1 MAFDPAFLDELRAR
15 TPIAAVIGRR
25 ARLLR
30 SGRNWKACCPF
41 HGEKTPSFY
50 VYEDG
55 FHCFGCGAHGD
66 VISFVMQT
74 SGQSFPDTVAS
85 LAAEAGLELPR
96 QEPAAREA
104 AARARSLVEVLD
116 LAQRSYLRR
125 LAAPEGRDGLAYLR
139 GRGLSDATVQSFGL
153 GWSGDGR
160 GSLVDE
166 LRQQGVG
173 PELMAEA
180 GLMRLDESG
189 RPKGELFFNRV
200 TFPIRDR
207 RGALVSFGGRTLGD
221 GQPKYLN
228 GPETRLFSK
237 RLTLFALDRA
247 NAARRAARPG
257 GTPADAADLVVVEG
271 YMDVIALHQSG
282 ITGAVAPLGTAL
294 TTEQLEA
301 LWRVA
306 AVPVLCFDGDAA
318 GRRAAIRAAE
328 TALPLLEP
336 SRSLRFC
343 RLPEGE
349 DPDSLLRRQGA
360 AAARTMLQEARPI
373 GAVLFELLSEGLLR
387 DPGPEQRAALHA
399 RLVEAASRIGNR
411 TLAAEY
417 RRTLLDQFFET
428 FRSRRTMPRAP
439 GANAG
444 RANLA
449 RGDVAYLGAR
459 PAGEPRPAPQPPGT
473 RQAAVRRERLRILT
487 AILLRHPELLPDVE
501 EAFCTLEL
509 PEDLRP
515 LREHLVDWAANAHV
529 PGARFDDAEITQTV
543 DHAAPPLD
551 SQALMDHLTRTGLS
565 AQIGAVLGTGPLP
578 LAEQVELSDMPAEV
592 EARWWHFFGLLNFDR
607 LVQERDA
614 AVRQWDEHKD
624 TLSARRMEALCKV
637 CAALRAGEQ
646 ADEDEWG

>member
-15 TPIAAVIGRR
+15 TPIAAVVGRR
-25 ARLLR
+25 AKLSR

-50 VYEDG
+50 VYDDG

-96 QEPAAREA
+96 QQPAAREA

-139 GRGLSDATVQSFGL
+139 GRGLSDATIESFGL

-166 LRQQGVG
+166 LRQQGVA

-180 GLMRLDESG
+180 GLMRLDEAG
-189 RPKGELFFNRV
+189 RPKGELFFQRV

-207 RGALVSFGGRTLGD
+207 RGSLVSFGGRTLGD

-247 NAARRAARPG
+247 NASLRAARPD
-257 GTPADAADLVVVEG
+257 GTLAELVVVEG
-271 YMDVIALHQSG
+271 YMDVIALHQAG

-294 TTEQLEA
+294 PTEQLEA

-306 AVPVLCFDGDAA
+306 AVPGLRFDGDAA

-349 DPDSLLRRQGA
+349 DPDSLLRRQGT
-360 AAARTMLQEARPI
+360 AAARALLHDARPI
-373 GAVLFELLSEGLLR
+373 GAVLFELLSEGLR

-399 RLVEAASRIGNR
+399 RLVEAAARIGNR

-428 FRSRRTMPRAP
+428 FRARRGTPRAP
-439 GANAG
+439 GAGG
-444 RANLA
+444 RPNLA
-449 RGDVAYLGAR
+449 QLGTR
-459 PAGEPRPAPQPPGT
+459 PPGEPRRAPEPQGV
-473 RQAAVRRERLRILT
+473 RQQGVRRERLRILT

-501 EAFCTLEL
+501 EAFCTLDL
-509 PEDLRP
+509 PDELRP
-515 LREHLVDWAANAHV
+515 LREHMVGWAAQAHA
-529 PGARFDDAEITQTV
+529 PGARFDDVAHFDEAQITQID

-551 SQALMDHLTRTGLS
+551 SQGLMDHLTRTGLS
-565 AQIGAVLGTGPLP
+565 AQVAAVLGEGPLP
-578 LAEQVELSDMPAEV
+578 LAEQVEPSDMPAEL
-592 EARWWHFFGLLNFDR
+592 ASRWWHFFGLLNFDR

-614 AVRQWDEHKD
+614 AVREWNERRDAP
-624 TLSARRMEALCKV
+624 SARRMEALCKV